1 MRGNKCRLDAVK
13 AGSGSSGLSRG
24 MPSMSML
31 FPGVSVRVFLERLSE
46 VVRHVLNVL
55 RGTTPGIGSHH
66 EQKGWGKKKKAS

>member
-31 FPGVSVRVFLERLSE
+31 FPGVSVRVLSRGLTKVGRLS
-46 VVRHVLNVL
+46 LNVGSTVPWVEVL
-55 RGTTPGIGSHH
+55 DGIRSR
-66 EQKGWGKKKKAS
+66 K